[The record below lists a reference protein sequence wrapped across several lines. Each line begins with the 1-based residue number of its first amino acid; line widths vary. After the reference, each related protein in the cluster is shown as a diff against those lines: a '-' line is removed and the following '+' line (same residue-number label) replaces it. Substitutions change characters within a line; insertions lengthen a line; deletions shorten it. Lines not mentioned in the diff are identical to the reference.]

1 MNTSEIIKTVCIF
14 MPKVIAAK
22 TITIEEISMP
32 ESWFIPR
39 KIIH

>member
-1 MNTSEIIKTVCIF
+1 
-14 MPKVIAAK
+14 MPKVIAVE